1 MQKTRAGR
9 WAALALAGTVALAG
23 CSGTADDGDRA
34 ASAAQEEANGQSLD
48 ADAFADLAAGEGVV
62 VLDVRT
68 PEEFAAGHLDGA
80 VNADVSA
87 ADFASQVAE
96 LDPDA
101 TYAVYCRSGNRSR
114 TAMQVMQDAGIDGV
128 ADLAG
133 GIDAW
138 TQSGGAVVTG
148 S

>member
-9 WAALALAGTVALAG
+9 WAALALAGAVALAG
-23 CSGTADDGDRA
+23 CSGTADDARDAGTTEVT
-34 ASAAQEEANGQSLD
+34 ASGQTLDAAQ
-48 ADAFADLAAGEGVV
+48 FADLAAGDGVV
-62 VLDVRT
+62 LLDVRT

-87 ADFASQVAE
+87 ADFANQVAE